1 MSETKPLRATKI
13 VATIGPNV
21 EKPGALA
28 RLLQAGVDVV
38 RLNGAHCR
46 PGDIRRRTVLV
57 RKVEAVRPRPV
68 GILLDLGGPKIRL
81 GRVDEGT
88 VNLSAGEAVELT
100 PRPVG
105 ANRSG
110 GARRFHVTYA
120 ALLSDVRPGAEVRIN
135 DGRVSLK
142 VVASS
147 PSALRAKVVVGGPVR
162 TGAGVNFPH
171 SALSAPALTAKDRR
185 DLAEGLEAGV
195 DFVGLSFVRSARNV
209 EALRRLLGTA
219 PGKSRPW
226 IVAKIERAEALADL
240 DAIASAADALM
251 VARGDLGVE
260 IGLAAVPAAQRR
272 ILEAGRRLSKP
283 VIVATQM
290 LESMIESPVPTRAE
304 VSDVAFA
311 VLGGA
316 DAVMLSGETAVG
328 RFPREAVRAM
338 AEIAVAAE
346 VPGPGAPPPLATR
359 PDGAVRC
366 AADAVAHAAALAA
379 REAGAKAIVV
389 YTESGRTAR
398 LVSKL
403 GLPVPIVALSPSVP
417 ALRRMTLLRE
427 VVPFRM
433 PRARSVEEM
442 IRAGDRFLRKLAP
455 LRGATI
461 VEVSGASTTAGA
473 TNTVRIRTLG

>member
-1 MSETKPLRATKI
+1 M
-13 VATIGPNV
+13 
-21 EKPGALA
+21 
-28 RLLQAGVDVV
+28 
-38 RLNGAHCR
+38 
-46 PGDIRRRTVLV
+46 
-57 RKVEAVRPRPV
+57 
-68 GILLDLGGPKIRL
+68 
-81 GRVDEGT
+81 
-88 VNLSAGEAVELT
+88 
-100 PRPVG
+100 
-105 ANRSG
+105 
-110 GARRFHVTYA
+110 
-120 ALLSDVRPGAEVRIN
+120 
-135 DGRVSLK
+135 
-142 VVASS
+142 
-147 PSALRAKVVVGGPVR
+147 
-162 TGAGVNFPH
+162 NFPH

-346 VPGPGAPPPLATR
+346 VPGPGAPPPVATR

-379 REAGAKAIVV
+379 HEAGAKAIVV

-403 GLPVPIVALSPSVP
+403 GLPVPIVALSPSVL

-442 IRAGDRFLRKLAP
+442 IRAGDRFLRKLALAP
-455 LRGATI
+455 GRHV
-461 VEVSGASTTAGA
+461 VEVSAAGRRQPRAPRTPSGSGLWADLDQRSSSSAAGCCGRRGSGVGRRPAVIRRSSPSISSGSKGTPSHPRIVGARS
-473 TNTVRIRTLG
+473 TVRAAGRRPGSTPGPAKTSGTTISRRASPPCPAAFPDLKPTPSAGDR